1 MSTTILKIFLDTEP
15 SIYFSIEGQ
24 VVPLALPNLVES
36 LFSDVVLQTELVPG
50 TANASKYR
58 LEIVLR
64 KVIISI

>member
-24 VVPLALPNLVES
+24 VVPLASPTLVES

-50 TANASKYR
+50 TANASKYH
-58 LEIVLR
+58 LKIVLR
-64 KVIISI
+64 KVIVSI